1 MRFTLDAA
9 AVGVGLVALTKDR
22 GLRLDWT
29 VDGTVPPP
37 SASTST
43 DTVAGAGAGAV
54 SSAVSGAGRV
64 GLGEWGVVG
73 GIVGVGAL
81 VGGL

>member
-1 MRFTLDAA
+1 M
-9 AVGVGLVALTKDR
+9 ALTKDR

-37 SASTST
+37 SASTSR
-43 DTVAGAGAGAV
+43 DTLAGAGAGAV
-54 SSAVSGAGRV
+54 AVSGAGRV
-64 GLGEWGVVG
+64 GLGGWRMVG
-73 GIVGVGAL
+73 GIVGLGAL